1 MIAKGYEVV
10 KGQRMI
16 EVFILDDHPIVRQGL
31 EKVLEEEPDM
41 RLTGQA
47 GTWLELVELLES
59 RTPDVIILDISMP
72 DRSGM
77 DVLKD
82 LRSMYPQVPVLILSA
97 HDEKQFAARTIKAGA
112 AAYLSKMRVADEL
125 VSAIRRVATQ
135 RAGGQSGE

>member
-77 DVLKD
+77 GAG
-82 LRSMYPQVPVLILSA
+82 QN
-97 HDEKQFAARTIKAGA
+97 QAARQIIDVGEVQLVAAVSDREEPAAGDK
-112 AAYLSKMRVADEL
+112 LDQPREQVEQADRIR
-125 VSAIRRVATQ
+125 SA
-135 RAGGQSGE
+135 